1 MATVKS
7 IKKSISVLDKRIEAC
22 DSHIAKFEAKKADIV
37 EKREALINELKERAA
52 KKQAEME
59 ELLNLDVESTDE
71 EGEDQDDEELPDQE
85 DEDADGDEGDSDDF
99 FDFEDEEGEEA

>member
-7 IKKSISVLDKRIEAC
+7 IKKSISVLDARIEAC

-37 EKREALINELKERAA
+37 GKREALVNELKERAA

-71 EGEDQDDEELPDQE
+71 EVEDQDDESTDEST
-85 DEDADGDEGDSDDF
+85 DEDADEDTDDLDDLF
-99 FDFEDEEGEEA
+99 SEEDEEGEEA